1 MELKKAF
8 GVALRSLRVS
18 KGLTQEDFSIVSS
31 RTFLSSLERGMKGV
45 SLEKIDELAST
56 IGVHPVTLIV
66 ACYLQKDMPHELEEL
81 LCRVRTELD
90 ELGQKPTER

>member
-8 GVALRSLRVS
+8 GIALRRFRVS

-31 RTFLSSLERGMKGV
+31 RTFLSSLERGVKGV
-45 SLEKIDELAST
+45 TLEKIDELAST

-66 ACYLQKDMPHELEEL
+66 ACYLQKDTTSELNELFDQVRAELE
-81 LCRVRTELD
+81 
-90 ELGQKPTER
+90 

>member
-8 GVALRSLRVS
+8 GSALRNLRVR

-31 RTFLSSLERGMKGV
+31 RTFLSSLERGIKGV
-45 SLEKIDELAST
+45 TLEKIDELAST

-66 ACYLQKDMPHELEEL
+66 ACYLELEKDTPDALEEL
-81 LCRVRTELD
+81 LSRVRTEL
-90 ELGQKPTER
+90 K